1 MNKTKFRNDG
11 AVLRYI
17 AVVAMFI
24 DHLALCM
31 YDFIPMGLY
40 LAGRAIGRISYP
52 IFAYCL
58 AAGFRY
64 THDIKRY
71 AGRIAI
77 AAVISEIPFNL
88 MVGRSICF
96 PQAQNVM
103 WTLLIGLAMLWG
115 VGQVRPQVSTPST
128 PANASDETQEQP
140 GEQSGNP
147 SDEMTGTREQIGR
160 QPGEQ
165 AYEMT
170 GTREQTGRQPGEQ
183 MYRLTAMRR
192 QAREQARWLLMG
204 LGKIIIIAL
213 ACGLATLLHTDYEWE
228 GILVIAAFSFMPAGM
243 YDIPRGSY
251 PRYLFYAFYPA
262 HMLLL
267 VLLRAALGLM

>member
-31 YDFIPMGLY
+31 YDFIPTGLY

-88 MVGRSICF
+88 MVGHTICF

-103 WTLLIGLAMLWG
+103 WTLLIGLGMLWG
-115 VGQVRPQVSTPST
+115 VGQVRPRVSTPST
-128 PANASDETQEQP
+128 LANASD
-140 GEQSGNP
+140 
-147 SDEMTGTREQIGR
+147 GTREQAGR

-165 AYEMT
+165 T
-170 GTREQTGRQPGEQ
+170 
-183 MYRLTAMRR
+183 YRLTVMRR
-192 QAREQARWLLMG
+192 QAQEQARWLLMG
-204 LGKIIIIAL
+204 LGKLLIIAL

-228 GILVIAAFSFMPAGM
+228 GILVIAAFSLMPAGM

-267 VLLRAALGLM
+267 VLLRQAVGQIM